1 MSATVPEC
9 KRHRTL
15 KSMKVTFC
23 VLKVQKNVL
32 TLLLF
37 LWYVS
42 VFFLLVSVSTVKP
55 RGFFFAC
62 GMTTAYL
69 VDL

>member
-1 MSATVPEC
+1 
-9 KRHRTL
+9 
-15 KSMKVTFC
+15 MKVTFC